1 MEINTMKY
9 EERIVF
15 ALRELYRRFGY
26 QQFKMRKFEEYDLYA
41 RNKDFLISDNI
52 ITFTDVNGR
61 LMALKPDVTLSI
73 VRSGDD
79 AEGGVQK
86 VFYNEN
92 VYRVSAAARGFREIM
107 QAGVECIGEVDDCC
121 LAETLMLA
129 VESLR
134 TISPD
139 CVLEL
144 SQLDV
149 VSALAD
155 ALGVEDDARRAALKC
170 ISEKNLHGLD
180 EVCRAAGADAGA
192 AVRLRT
198 LAQTAGAPA
207 EVLPV
212 LRKLGAPPEAVAQL
226 ETLTAALDA
235 MGLGGY
241 VRIDFSVVGDMRYYN
256 GVVFKGFVSGVPAGV
271 LSGGQYDRLMRKMRR
286 SSRAVGFAV
295 YLDLLERFSGEA
307 AQWDVDTVL
316 LYEPGTPPAALLR
329 AVEALSRDGSSVSA
343 QHTAPQSLRWRRL
356 ARLEG
361 EEVTIP
367 EDMA

>member
-1 MEINTMKY
+1 METNMMKY

-15 ALRELYRRFGY
+15 ALRALYRRFGY

-41 RNKDFLISDNI
+41 RNKDFLISDSI
-52 ITFTDVNGR
+52 ITFTDLNGK

-73 VRSGDD
+73 VRSGAD
-79 AEGGVQK
+79 ADGVQK
-86 VFYNEN
+86 VYYNEN

-144 SQLDV
+144 SQLDI
-149 VSALAD
+149 VSALVD
-155 ALGVEDDARRAALKC
+155 ALGVADDARRDVLKC
-170 ISEKNLHGLD
+170 IGEKNLHGL
-180 EVCRAAGADAGA
+180 EAVCRGAGADAEA
-192 AVRLRT
+192 AARLKT

-207 EVLPV
+207 QVLPV
-212 LRKLGAPPEAVAQL
+212 LRGLGCAPEAVDRL
-226 ETLTAALDA
+226 ETLTSALDA
-235 MGLGGY
+235 LGLGAC
-241 VRIDFSVVGDMRYYN
+241 VRIDFSVLGDMRYYN

-286 SSRAVGFAV
+286 SARAVGFAV
-295 YLDLLERFSGEA
+295 YLDLLERFSGETENY
-307 AQWDVDTVL
+307 DVDTVL
-316 LYEPGTPPAALLR
+316 LYAPDTPAAALLR
-329 AVEALSRDGSSVSA
+329 AVQALSRDGRSVSA
-343 QHTAPQSLRWRRL
+343 QHTAPEKLRWRRL
-356 ARLEG
+356 ARLDG
-361 EEVTIP
+361 EEVTILA
-367 EDMA
+367 DNA